1 MIRIRLSRL
10 LGEKKMTQ
18 VELSRKTGV
27 RKATINE
34 LYWELCDYVK
44 LETIDKI
51 CHALNCKVYELLEN
65 ESDNERKKNAGW
77 SDRKK
82 GVIKKVLK
90 PLKTPFYYPF
100 NKHLFFAILNA
111 TFCHFLRNTTP
122 IITNTTMISISVKPF
137 LFLFKLFILNISFIY
152 DVNVT
157 YIFFTILS

>member
-65 ESDNERKKNAGW
+65 E
-77 SDRKK
+77 
-82 GVIKKVLK
+82 
-90 PLKTPFYYPF
+90 
-100 NKHLFFAILNA
+100 
-111 TFCHFLRNTTP
+111 
-122 IITNTTMISISVKPF
+122 
-137 LFLFKLFILNISFIY
+137 
-152 DVNVT
+152 
-157 YIFFTILS
+157 